1 MNARM
6 HRFPVPWMRCLLV
19 CGVGVILQ
27 ASAASPDTTE
37 ASAGSGERA
46 SKLVGRNIDG
56 ENGWRIAR
64 LEDLVIDPVQGR
76 IVFAVIQ
83 PGSRFRA
90 PSSPL
95 ALKMPADQLK
105 SDSRRLR
112 TDMSPDKLDGLPR
125 LEYSLDDLDADV
137 KKRVCEAR
145 ELLDADLRGSGG
157 EVLGTVEDLIVD
169 LASARVRYAVVN
181 FAPSRFEEG
190 KLVVVQR
197 LRVADGN
204 CAELLVDR
212 EQLSAAP
219 AFRDPRFPNL
229 QDEGFLDRI
238 RRLWRS
244 N

>member
-6 HRFPVPWMRCLLV
+6 HRFPVLWMRCLLL

-27 ASAASPDTTE
+27 ASAAPPDPTA

-46 SKLVGRNIDG
+46 SKLVGRIIEA
-56 ENGWRIAR
+56 ENGWRVAR
-64 LEDLVIDPVQGR
+64 LEDLVIDPLQGG

-83 PGSRFRA
+83 PGGRFRA

-105 SDSRRLR
+105 SDGRRLR
-112 TDMSPDKLDGLPR
+112 TDMASDKMDRLPR
-125 LEYSLDDLDADV
+125 LEYALDDLDADV
-137 KKRVCEAR
+137 KARLCEAR
-145 ELLDADLRGSGG
+145 ELLDADLRGPGG

-169 LASARVRYAVVN
+169 LASARVRFAVVN

-190 KLVVVQR
+190 KLVAVQR

-212 EQLSAAP
+212 EELSAAP

-229 QDEGFLDRI
+229 HDDGLLDRI

-244 N
+244 T

>member
-6 HRFPVPWMRCLLV
+6 HRFPVLWMRCLLL
-19 CGVGVILQ
+19 CGVGVFLQ
-27 ASAASPDTTE
+27 ASAAPPDPTD

-46 SKLVGRNIDG
+46 SKLVGRIIEA
-56 ENGWRIAR
+56 ENGWRVAR
-64 LEDLVIDPVQGR
+64 LEDLVIDPLQGG

-105 SDSRRLR
+105 SDGRRLQ
-112 TDMSPDKLDGLPR
+112 TDLASDKLDRLPR
-125 LEYSLDDLDADV
+125 LEYVLDDLDADV
-137 KKRVCEAR
+137 KARLCEAR
-145 ELLDADLRGSGG
+145 ELLDADLRGPGG

-169 LASARVRYAVVN
+169 LASARVRFAVVN

-190 KLVVVQR
+190 KLVAVQG

-229 QDEGFLDRI
+229 HDDGFLDRI

-244 N
+244 T